1 MQHKVIKKLY
11 GVIGNPLRHSYSP
24 AFFQEK
30 FKEKHLDSSSYV
42 KFELNRIEDITNVLD
57 KNSNLR
63 GLNVTIPYKEV
74 IIPYL
79 TEIDDDARNIGAVNV
94 VKIEKDAADKLILK
108 GYNSDWYGFKK
119 SIETKLKPWHTKALV
134 LGTGGASKGIIYALK
149 QLNIEYR
156 YVSRTAKQNCI
167 TYDDLN
173 EDYFKQYKIIINT
186 TPVGTFPNV
195 KACPEIPYEYITK
208 DHLVYDLIYNP
219 IRSLFLHQAELKG
232 ATIYNGW
239 EMFVYQAL
247 RSYKI
252 WENKDWTHK
261 F

>member
-1 MQHKVIKKLY
+1 
-11 GVIGNPLRHSYSP
+11 
-24 AFFQEK
+24 
-30 FKEKHLDSSSYV
+30 
-42 KFELNRIEDITNVLD
+42 
-57 KNSNLR
+57 
-63 GLNVTIPYKEV
+63 
-74 IIPYL
+74 
-79 TEIDDDARNIGAVNV
+79 
-94 VKIEKDAADKLILK
+94 
-108 GYNSDWYGFKK
+108 
-119 SIETKLKPWHTKALV
+119 
-134 LGTGGASKGIIYALK
+134 
-149 QLNIEYR
+149 
-156 YVSRTAKQNCI
+156 
-167 TYDDLN
+167 
-173 EDYFKQYKIIINT
+173 
-186 TPVGTFPNV
+186 NV

>member
-1 MQHKVIKKLY
+1 M
-11 GVIGNPLRHSYSP
+11 
-24 AFFQEK
+24 
-30 FKEKHLDSSSYV
+30 
-42 KFELNRIEDITNVLD
+42 D
-57 KNSNLR
+57 K
-63 GLNVTIPYKEV
+63 
-74 IIPYL
+74 
-79 TEIDDDARNIGAVNV
+79 IDDEAKEIGAVNV
-94 VKIEKDAADKLILK
+94 IKITEKNGKRFLK

-119 SIETKLKPWHTKALV
+119 SIETKIKPWHTKALV
-134 LGTGGASKGIIYALK
+134 LGTGGASKGVIYALK
-149 QLNIEYR
+149 RLNIEYQ
-156 YVSRTAKQNCI
+156 YVSRTAKQDCI